1 MSPADRVAL
10 ACQMSD
16 EMRAVAAD
24 GLRHRRPGASD
35 AEIEIAVRRLL
46 LGADLADRIGFSR

>member
-1 MSPADRVAL
+1 MSPANRVAL

-16 EMRAVAAD
+16 EMRAVTAD
-24 GLRHRRPGASD
+24 GLRDRRPGASD

-46 LGADLADRIGFSR
+46 LGADLADRIGLPR